1 MTNKKRKDT
10 FGNGLIAFL
19 FVCMIFLMGYAFK
32 NPILL
37 YSTNPEVE
45 INHEYDPKTN
55 IQQVFYHSDSSVQ
68 VSSDI
73 DTKRVGNYTV
83 TYQIKD
89 YKKTCTV
96 SVKDT
101 KAPKL
106 KVKTYTTDLKED
118 VKPNSFVESVEDDSK
133 VTLSFKNKVTKDE
146 KQTVTIIAKDAYGNC
161 TMKDTTLT
169 LKKDTEKPV
178 ISTDPIHVYTDSK
191 PNYKSYIEVTDNLDL
206 NPKIKI
212 DSSKVKTKKEGT
224 YKLTVTATDRSG
236 NKAKKKI
243 SVVVEE
249 PTKVVYLTFDDGP
262 SENTDKVLKI
272 LKKYDAKATFFV
284 TGNNQKYNDSI
295 RKAEKQGN
303 TIALHTYTHDYA
315 TVYSSTEA
323 YFNDLQQISDMV
335 KQITGKAPKYIR
347 SLVVQ
352 AIWFLPTTLRVLC
365 QNLIVWYMKEVMNIL
380 TGTAQV
386 GMPHQTAYLL
396 KQSSITQRIVTM
408 IKLCCCST
416 TQVLKLLQLKLC
428 QPSLKT
434 IKVVVMYLKR
444 SVMIHPYSI
453 MESITKSAICW
464 LFLYK
469 KIEGINPRLLLC
481 STLIDLASIQYFLQP
496 DLHSSQQLLCSY
508 VKV

>member
-19 FVCMIFLMGYAFK
+19 FICMIFLMGYAFK

-133 VTLSFKNKVTKDE
+133 VTLSFKNKVIKDE

-191 PNYKSYIEVTDNLDL
+191 PNYKSYIEV
-206 NPKIKI
+206 
-212 DSSKVKTKKEGT
+212 
-224 YKLTVTATDRSG
+224 TVTATDRSG

-347 SLVVQ
+347 FPGGSSNMVSANYSHGIMSKLDSMVHERGYEYFDWNCSSGDAASNSVPAQ
-352 AIWFLPTTLRVLC
+352 TIVDNSTNCNYDQIMLLFHDSSPKTSTVEALPAIIENYKNRGYVF
-365 QNLIVWYMKEVMNIL
+365 K
-380 TGTAQV
+380 
-386 GMPHQTAYLL
+386 
-396 KQSSITQRIVTM
+396 
-408 IKLCCCST
+408 
-416 TQVLKLLQLKLC
+416 
-428 QPSLKT
+428 
-434 IKVVVMYLKR
+434 
-444 SVMIHPYSI
+444 
-453 MESITKSAICW
+453 AISDDTPI
-464 LFLYK
+464 FHH
-469 KIEGINPRLLLC
+469 GVNN
-481 STLIDLASIQYFLQP
+481 
-496 DLHSSQQLLCSY
+496 
-508 VKV
+508 

>member
-19 FVCMIFLMGYAFK
+19 FICMIFLMGYAFK

-68 VSSDI
+68 VSSNI

-212 DSSKVKTKKEGT
+212 DSSKV
-224 YKLTVTATDRSG
+224 
-236 NKAKKKI
+236 
-243 SVVVEE
+243 
-249 PTKVVYLTFDDGP
+249 VYLTFDDGP

-347 SLVVQ
+347 FPGGSSNMVSANYSQGIMSKLDSMVHERGYEYFDWNCSSGDAASNSVPAQ
-352 AIWFLPTTLRVLC
+352 TIVDNSTNCNYDQIMLLFHDSSPKTSTVEALPAIIE
-365 QNLIVWYMKEVMNIL
+365 NY
-380 TGTAQV
+380 
-386 GMPHQTAYLL
+386 
-396 KQSSITQRIVTM
+396 
-408 IKLCCCST
+408 
-416 TQVLKLLQLKLC
+416 
-428 QPSLKT
+428 
-434 IKVVVMYLKR
+434 
-444 SVMIHPYSI
+444 
-453 MESITKSAICW
+453 KSRGYVFKAISDDTPI
-464 LFLYK
+464 FHH
-469 KIEGINPRLLLC
+469 GVNN
-481 STLIDLASIQYFLQP
+481 
-496 DLHSSQQLLCSY
+496 
-508 VKV
+508 

>member
-1 MTNKKRKDT
+1 MTNKRRKDT
-10 FGNGLIAFL
+10 FGNSLIAFL
-19 FVCMIFLMGYAFK
+19 FICMLFLLGYAFK

-68 VSSDI
+68 ISSNI
-73 DTKRVGNYTV
+73 DTKKVGNYTV
-83 TYQIKD
+83 TYQLKN

-106 KVKTYTTDLKED
+106 KVKAYKTDLKED
-118 VKPNSFVESVEDDSK
+118 VKPKSFVESVEDDSK

-146 KQTVTIIAKDAYGNC
+146 KQTVTIVAKDAYGNY
-161 TMKDTTLT
+161 TTKDAILT
-169 LKKDTEKPV
+169 LKKDTEKPI
-178 ISTDPIHVYTDSK
+178 ISTDKISVYTDSK
-191 PNYKSYIEVTDNLDL
+191 PNYKSYIEVKDNLDS

-236 NKAKKKI
+236 NKTKKKI
-243 SVVVEE
+243 NVVVEK

-347 SLVVQ
+347 FPGGSSNMVSANYSQGIMSKLDSMVHERGYEYFDWNCSSGDAASNSVPAQ
-352 AIWFLPTTLRVLC
+352 TIVDNSTNCNYDQIMLLFHDSSPKTSTVEALPAIIE
-365 QNLIVWYMKEVMNIL
+365 NY
-380 TGTAQV
+380 
-386 GMPHQTAYLL
+386 
-396 KQSSITQRIVTM
+396 
-408 IKLCCCST
+408 
-416 TQVLKLLQLKLC
+416 
-428 QPSLKT
+428 
-434 IKVVVMYLKR
+434 
-444 SVMIHPYSI
+444 
-453 MESITKSAICW
+453 KSRGYVFKAISDDTPI
-464 LFLYK
+464 FHH
-469 KIEGINPRLLLC
+469 GVNN
-481 STLIDLASIQYFLQP
+481 
-496 DLHSSQQLLCSY
+496 
-508 VKV
+508 

>member
-169 LKKDTEKPV
+169 LKKDTEKPI

-262 SENTDKVLKI
+262 SSDITPQILDVLDSKNV
-272 LKKYDAKATFFV
+272 KATFFV
-284 TGNNQKYNDSI
+284 VHFSEKNAELVKREANSGHTVALHGYTHTYSEVYQSADSCLDNFKKIQEQVYETIGQRPNIIRFPGGSSNTISKKYCPGVMTEVTRKSI
-295 RKAEKQGN
+295 R
-303 TIALHTYTHDYA
+303 
-315 TVYSSTEA
+315 
-323 YFNDLQQISDMV
+323 
-335 KQITGKAPKYIR
+335 R
-347 SLVVQ
+347 
-352 AIWFLPTTLRVLC
+352 
-365 QNLIVWYMKEVMNIL
+365 
-380 TGTAQV
+380 
-386 GMPHQTAYLL
+386 
-396 KQSSITQRIVTM
+396 RI
-408 IKLCCCST
+408 
-416 TQVLKLLQLKLC
+416 
-428 QPSLKT
+428 
-434 IKVVVMYLKR
+434 
-444 SVMIHPYSI
+444 
-453 MESITKSAICW
+453 
-464 LFLYK
+464 
-469 KIEGINPRLLLC
+469 
-481 STLIDLASIQYFLQP
+481 
-496 DLHSSQQLLCSY
+496 
-508 VKV
+508 

>member
-1 MTNKKRKDT
+1 MTNKRRKDT

-19 FVCMIFLMGYAFK
+19 FICMLFLLGYAFK

-68 VSSDI
+68 ISSNI
-73 DTKRVGNYTV
+73 DTKKVGNYTV
-83 TYQIKD
+83 TYQLKN
-89 YKKTCTV
+89 YKKTCTI

-106 KVKTYTTDLKED
+106 KVKAYKTDLKED
-118 VKPNSFVESVEDDSK
+118 VKPKSFVESVEDDSR
-133 VTLSFKNKVTKDE
+133 VTLSFKNKVTK
-146 KQTVTIIAKDAYGNC
+146 
-161 TMKDTTLT
+161 
-169 LKKDTEKPV
+169 
-178 ISTDPIHVYTDSK
+178 
-191 PNYKSYIEVTDNLDL
+191 
-206 NPKIKI
+206 
-212 DSSKVKTKKEGT
+212 
-224 YKLTVTATDRSG
+224 
-236 NKAKKKI
+236 KKI
-243 SVVVEE
+243 NVVVEE

-347 SLVVQ
+347 FPGGSSNMVSANYSQGIMSKLDSMVHERGYEYFDWNCSSGDAASNSVPAQ
-352 AIWFLPTTLRVLC
+352 TIVDNSTNCNYDQIMLLFHDSSPKTSTVEALPAIIE
-365 QNLIVWYMKEVMNIL
+365 NY
-380 TGTAQV
+380 
-386 GMPHQTAYLL
+386 
-396 KQSSITQRIVTM
+396 
-408 IKLCCCST
+408 
-416 TQVLKLLQLKLC
+416 
-428 QPSLKT
+428 
-434 IKVVVMYLKR
+434 R
-444 SVMIHPYSI
+444 SRGYVF
-453 MESITKSAICW
+453 KAISDDTPI
-464 LFLYK
+464 FHH
-469 KIEGINPRLLLC
+469 GVNN
-481 STLIDLASIQYFLQP
+481 
-496 DLHSSQQLLCSY
+496 
-508 VKV
+508 

>member
-19 FVCMIFLMGYAFK
+19 FICMIFLMGYAFK

-37 YSTNPEVE
+37 YSTNPKVE

-89 YKKTCTV
+89 YKKTCIV

-212 DSSKVKTKKEGT
+212 DSSKVKIKK
-224 YKLTVTATDRSG
+224 A
-236 NKAKKKI
+236 
-243 SVVVEE
+243 
-249 PTKVVYLTFDDGP
+249 
-262 SENTDKVLKI
+262 
-272 LKKYDAKATFFV
+272 
-284 TGNNQKYNDSI
+284 
-295 RKAEKQGN
+295 
-303 TIALHTYTHDYA
+303 H
-315 TVYSSTEA
+315 
-323 YFNDLQQISDMV
+323 QI
-335 KQITGKAPKYIR
+335 I
-347 SLVVQ
+347 
-352 AIWFLPTTLRVLC
+352 
-365 QNLIVWYMKEVMNIL
+365 
-380 TGTAQV
+380 
-386 GMPHQTAYLL
+386 
-396 KQSSITQRIVTM
+396 
-408 IKLCCCST
+408 
-416 TQVLKLLQLKLC
+416 
-428 QPSLKT
+428 
-434 IKVVVMYLKR
+434 
-444 SVMIHPYSI
+444 
-453 MESITKSAICW
+453 
-464 LFLYK
+464 
-469 KIEGINPRLLLC
+469 
-481 STLIDLASIQYFLQP
+481 
-496 DLHSSQQLLCSY
+496 
-508 VKV
+508 

>member
-19 FVCMIFLMGYAFK
+19 FICMIFLMGYAFK

-73 DTKRVGNYTV
+73 DTKKVGNYTV

-146 KQTVTIIAKDAYGNC
+146 KQTVTIVAKDAYGNC

-191 PNYKSYIEVTDNLDL
+191 PNFKSYIDVTDNLDL

-212 DSSKVKTKKEGT
+212 DSSKVKTKKEGS

-243 SVVVEE
+243 
-249 PTKVVYLTFDDGP
+249 
-262 SENTDKVLKI
+262 N
-272 LKKYDAKATFFV
+272 AKATFFV

-347 SLVVQ
+347 FPGGSSNMVSANYSQGIMSKLDSMVHERGYEYFDWNCSSGDAASNSVPAQ
-352 AIWFLPTTLRVLC
+352 TIVDNSTNCNYDQIMLLFHDSSPKTSTVEALPAIIE
-365 QNLIVWYMKEVMNIL
+365 NY
-380 TGTAQV
+380 
-386 GMPHQTAYLL
+386 
-396 KQSSITQRIVTM
+396 
-408 IKLCCCST
+408 
-416 TQVLKLLQLKLC
+416 
-428 QPSLKT
+428 
-434 IKVVVMYLKR
+434 
-444 SVMIHPYSI
+444 
-453 MESITKSAICW
+453 KSRGYVFKAISDDTPI
-464 LFLYK
+464 FHH
-469 KIEGINPRLLLC
+469 GVNN
-481 STLIDLASIQYFLQP
+481 
-496 DLHSSQQLLCSY
+496 
-508 VKV
+508 

>member
-19 FVCMIFLMGYAFK
+19 FICMIFLMGYAFK

-68 VSSDI
+68 VSSNI

-169 LKKDTEKPV
+169 
-178 ISTDPIHVYTDSK
+178 
-191 PNYKSYIEVTDNLDL
+191 
-206 NPKIKI
+206 KI
-212 DSSKVKTKKEGT
+212 
-224 YKLTVTATDRSG
+224 R
-236 NKAKKKI
+236 
-243 SVVVEE
+243 
-249 PTKVVYLTFDDGP
+249 
-262 SENTDKVLKI
+262 
-272 LKKYDAKATFFV
+272 
-284 TGNNQKYNDSI
+284 
-295 RKAEKQGN
+295 
-303 TIALHTYTHDYA
+303 H
-315 TVYSSTEA
+315 
-323 YFNDLQQISDMV
+323 
-335 KQITGKAPKYIR
+335 
-347 SLVVQ
+347 
-352 AIWFLPTTLRVLC
+352 LR
-365 QNLIVWYMKEVMNIL
+365 
-380 TGTAQV
+380 
-386 GMPHQTAYLL
+386 
-396 KQSSITQRIVTM
+396 
-408 IKLCCCST
+408 
-416 TQVLKLLQLKLC
+416 
-428 QPSLKT
+428 
-434 IKVVVMYLKR
+434 
-444 SVMIHPYSI
+444 
-453 MESITKSAICW
+453 
-464 LFLYK
+464 
-469 KIEGINPRLLLC
+469 
-481 STLIDLASIQYFLQP
+481 
-496 DLHSSQQLLCSY
+496 
-508 VKV
+508 

>member
-212 DSSKVKTKKEGT
+212 DSSKVKAKKEGT

-262 SENTDKVLKI
+262 NPIATPRI
-272 LKKYDAKATFFV
+272 LDILEKHKAVATFFDLGTCMRSYPNITKREKAIGCEIGSHTYSHKNLNNLTEKEIQDDINAAASIYENTLNEKLRLV
-284 TGNNQKYNDSI
+284 RTPYGNANNTVKATLDYALINWDVDTLDWKTKNANSILKEIRSYKSLDGRIILMHSIYNSTADAVETLVPELINKGYQLVTVSELAKYKGYKLETGNIYYNF
-295 RKAEKQGN
+295 R
-303 TIALHTYTHDYA
+303 
-315 TVYSSTEA
+315 
-323 YFNDLQQISDMV
+323 
-335 KQITGKAPKYIR
+335 
-347 SLVVQ
+347 
-352 AIWFLPTTLRVLC
+352 
-365 QNLIVWYMKEVMNIL
+365 
-380 TGTAQV
+380 
-386 GMPHQTAYLL
+386 
-396 KQSSITQRIVTM
+396 
-408 IKLCCCST
+408 
-416 TQVLKLLQLKLC
+416 
-428 QPSLKT
+428 
-434 IKVVVMYLKR
+434 
-444 SVMIHPYSI
+444 
-453 MESITKSAICW
+453 
-464 LFLYK
+464 
-469 KIEGINPRLLLC
+469 
-481 STLIDLASIQYFLQP
+481 
-496 DLHSSQQLLCSY
+496 
-508 VKV
+508 